1 MLAQQLRVLAAL
13 AENLASVP
21 NTSMVAHN
29 PLKLISGDP
38 IPSPSLLIW
47 GMHILHRHTCKQNAL
62 THKIKIN
69 KVITKKET
77 IHTTVQRNYPQTLWN
92 NFMAQFEHIL
102 HSRKGKMLI

>member
-38 IPSPSLLIW
+38 IPSPSLLI
-47 GMHILHRHTCKQNAL
+47 
-62 THKIKIN
+62 
-69 KVITKKET
+69 
-77 IHTTVQRNYPQTLWN
+77 
-92 NFMAQFEHIL
+92 
-102 HSRKGKMLI
+102 